1 MFEEEYPGT
10 CRSCGFLGYFDPSDG
25 ITRVLHE
32 ADAQMRA
39 NGYLIKVC
47 TLWCYRRMA
56 NINRE
61 VEQAEQEMRAAGS
74 FQPAVERDNE
84 HFAAIRQVVSA
95 PRPQCEEQGKWYT
108 YVEFF
113 DPKWHYEDW
122 RMAEL
127 ERMRQEHTK
136 MLADVQLAILKE
148 QAEIGAEHA
157 RTAEAHR
164 VIFERS
170 ESQATWFQ
178 WAFIFLAVIALV
190 LALLPL
196 AYPDG
201 ISWLTDLA
209 PGARNVAPP

>member
-10 CRSCGFLGYFDPSDG
+10 CRSCGFLGFISPVHGGSS
-25 ITRVLHE
+25 VLHE
-32 ADAQMRA
+32 ASAQVRA
-39 NGYLIKVC
+39 NGYLSGAG
-47 TLWCYRRMA
+47 TLWCHRRMA
-56 NINRE
+56 NLKQE
-61 VEQAEQEMRAAGS
+61 VQEVQQEILAAGS
-74 FQPAVERDNE
+74 FQPAVEGDNE
-84 HFAAIRQVVSA
+84 RYAAIRQVVSA
-95 PRPQCEEQGKWYT
+95 PRPRCEEQGKWYP

-127 ERMRQEHTK
+127 ERMRQGHTR
-136 MLADVQLAILKE
+136 MLADVQQAILRE
-148 QAEIGAEHA
+148 QTAIAAEHA
-157 RTAEAHR
+157 KTAEAHK

-170 ESQATWFQ
+170 EHQAMWFQ
-178 WAFIFLAVIALV
+178 WAFIILAVIALA

-209 PGARNVAPP
+209 PGARNITP